1 MGFTFIDK
9 DVDDILH
16 VQYKDKIFKYK
27 LLEELE
33 FTSLRKR
40 MSIIVE
46 DLQTGEIKLICK
58 GADSFLYERCDFN
71 NCPFLEHTKRNVD
84 DYGKIG
90 LRTLL
95 LC

>member
-1 MGFTFIDK
+1 MNFSRYMGFTFIDK

-46 DLQTGEIKLICK
+46 DL
-58 GADSFLYERCDFN
+58 
-71 NCPFLEHTKRNVD
+71 
-84 DYGKIG
+84 
-90 LRTLL
+90 
-95 LC
+95 